1 MKTPYDIIIKPVITE
16 NSMMEMNDYE
26 AVRKYTFKVDRKAN
40 KTEIKKA
47 IEEIFGVTVLNINT
61 MTVKG
66 KPKRQGRF
74 VGKTATW
81 KKAVITVSA
90 NDKEIEFFEGM

>member
-16 NSMMEMNDYE
+16 NSMMEMNDYPE
-26 AVRKYTFKVDRKAN
+26 VRKYTFKVDKRAN
-40 KTEIKKA
+40 KTEIKSA
-47 IEEIFGVTVLNINT
+47 IEEIFGVTVLNVNT

>member
-1 MKTPYDIIIKPVITE
+1 MRTPYDIIIKPVITE
-16 NSMMEMNDYE
+16 NSMMEMNNYE
-26 AVRKYTFKVDRKAN
+26 DVRKYTFQVARSAN

-47 IEEIFGVTVLNINT
+47 IEEIFGVTVLNVNT

-81 KKAVITVSA
+81 KKAVVTTSV